1 MARTYRSTPEPHFSK
16 LSQDCIELAKTV
28 NNIPVVTANP
38 ELAGTEAN
46 LTGLQVGSTKYA
58 VSGGSASGF
67 LVTFTPEKTSNLV
80 YKYTADKT
88 FGEIF
93 EAFEAGQF
101 PLVKMIA
108 DEKYILDNMSDVDSA
123 MFMDFLVLSKVEGTD
138 ETITYY
144 TFPNDG
150 TLVINSEDSG
160 LHSTDPS
167 AYPNF
172 TDDYNQE

>member
-38 ELAGTEAN
+38 ELAGTESS
-46 LTGLQVGSTKYA
+46 LTGLQVGNTKYA
-58 VSGGSASGF
+58 VSSGSAGF

-93 EAFEAGQF
+93 EAFEAGHL

-108 DEKYILDNMSDVDSA
+108 DEQYILDNMTDVDSA
-123 MFMDFLVLSKVEGTD
+123 MFMDSLGLHKEEGTD

-144 TFPNDG
+144 AIPNEG
-150 TLVINSEDSG
+150 TLVMYLEDSG
-160 LHSTDPS
+160 FYSTDPS

>member
-46 LTGLQVGSTKYA
+46 LTGLQVGNTKYA
-58 VSGGSASGF
+58 VSSGSAGF

-93 EAFEAGQF
+93 EAFEAGQI

-108 DEKYILDNMSDVDSA
+108 DEQYILDNMSDVDSA
-123 MFMDFLVLSKVEGTD
+123 MFMDFLSLCKLEGTD

-144 TFPNDG
+144 AIPNDA
-150 TLVINSEDSG
+150 TLVLNSEDSSF
-160 LHSTDPS
+160 HSTDLS